1 MYDVV
6 IIGAGASGVM
16 AACLIK
22 EKNPLYKVLLL
33 EKNDKIGKKILIT
46 GNGRCNLG
54 NTNIDVENYNVDINK
69 FGDLNDLFDEY
80 LAFLQKIG
88 IVIKED
94 TGRLYPYN
102 NQAISVCK
110 SFERYLNKLD
120 VEIKYN
126 YNVNEVIKYD
136 DKYIIN
142 NEIKAHKVVIS
153 TGGLSY
159 PKTGSTGMGYEI
171 LKQFNHSINSTYPA
185 LTYLNT
191 DYKLIK
197 ELDGVRFNGIV
208 SLYVNNELVDSE
220 YGQIQFTKNA
230 LSGICIFNVSSNV
243 KKYLEEKKEV
253 IISVD
258 LVKEYNI
265 SEYLYRFMDYKLEE
279 ALSGILNNKLAYV
292 ISKELKLHGYIIK
305 ELNHKQIKSVDNL
318 VHHFNFN
325 IVDVGDYNVS
335 QVTKGGAKLEEFTN
349 NLESIHSKGLY
360 ASGEVLDVDGKCG
373 GYNLAWAFISA
384 ILISKEI

>member
-54 NTNIDVENYNVDINK
+54 NTNIDEKNYNVDISK
-69 FGDLNDLFDEY
+69 FANLNDLFNEY
-80 LAFLQKIG
+80 LDFLQKIG

-94 TGRLYPYN
+94 SGRLYPYS

-110 SFERYLNKLD
+110 AFERYLKKLD

-126 YNVNEVIKYD
+126 YNVNEVIKSD
-136 DKYIIN
+136 NKYIIN
-142 NEIKAHKVVIS
+142 NEIKSDKVIVS

-171 LKQFNHSINSTYPA
+171 LKEFNHTIKDTYPA

-191 DYKLIK
+191 NYKLIK

-230 LSGICIFNVSSNV
+230 LSGICIFNISSNV
-243 KKYLEEKKEV
+243 KKYLEQKKEV
-253 IISVD
+253 VVSVN
-258 LVKEYNI
+258 LVKEYDI
-265 SEYLYRFMDYKLEE
+265 SEYLYKFMDYKLED

-292 ISKELKLHGYIIK
+292 ISKELKLHGFMIK
-305 ELNHKQIKSVDNL
+305 ELNHKQIKSVDYL

-325 IVDVGDYNVS
+325 IIDVGNYNVS
-335 QVTKGGAKLEEFTN
+335 QVTKGGAKLEEFTD
-349 NLESIHSKGLY
+349 NLESIYSKGLY
-360 ASGEVLDVDGKCG
+360 AAGEVLDVDGKCG